1 VPTQRLYRPL
11 LTRLYFK
18 LGVLH
23 EMQGLVD
30 RSVLCYQEVLW
41 HELVLHVCTV
51 VVLWGWSGF
60 EKGRVYW
67 SSWHRPR

>member
-1 VPTQRLYRPL
+1 MPAQRLYRPL

-30 RSVLCYQEVLW
+30 RSLLCYQEVGMRFYVYERAISLAFSF
-41 HELVLHVCTV
+41 LVR
-51 VVLWGWSGF
+51 W
-60 EKGRVYW
+60 EI
-67 SSWHRPR
+67 

>member
-1 VPTQRLYRPL
+1 MPTQRLYRPL

-30 RSVLCYQEVLW
+30 RSLLCYQEVPTMRL
-41 HELVLHVCTV
+41 LRGMRLY
-51 VVLWGWSGF
+51 
-60 EKGRVYW
+60 VYARAIAFVFSLLARW
-67 SSWHRPR
+67 EN